1 MEKTSFL
8 GVLLIVVALMSSC
21 VSAPIHYYTLM
32 SSKPQSQLHPAVMPF
47 VIDVLPVY
55 VPEALDRPQ
64 FVVRNGLNG
73 VLLLDNQQWSS
84 NLGEELTESLS
95 DQLSAYW
102 QVPSS
107 RGLADAASKRLL
119 RVNIE
124 VRRLDIWTDEKI
136 VLVAD
141 WTVGF
146 KDTSSIRLICRSQL
160 HKPLGRGYQ
169 AIAIGMQETLA
180 ELAKV
185 IAGTVD
191 ENGLL
196 QCPSAFA
203 S

>member
-1 MEKTSFL
+1 MEKAFF
-8 GVLLIVVALMSSC
+8 GVLLIAVALMSSC

-32 SSKPQSQLHPAVMPF
+32 SAKPQTQLHSAVVPF
-47 VIDVLPVY
+47 VIEVLPVY
-55 VPEALDRPQ
+55 VPDALDRPQ
-64 FVVRNGLNG
+64 FVVRNGSNG

-107 RGLADAASKRLL
+107 RGLADTASKRLL

-124 VRRLDIWTDEKI
+124 VRRLDIWPDEKV
-136 VLVAD
+136 VLIAD

-146 KDTSSIRLICRSQL
+146 KDTSSIRLTCRSQL
-160 HKPLGRGYQ
+160 NKPLNRGFQ
-169 AIAIGMQETLA
+169 AIAIGMQQILA
-180 ELAKV
+180 DLASD

-191 ENGLL
+191 ENGLS